1 MVGVL
6 CVALSVNH
14 STESRFPAPTDEK
27 ASAGLARFYHQK
39 VTWSRCAPGY
49 CTWVR
54 VPIDYAKPSGATIR
68 LRVKMRLGSGG
79 PTSRKLFVNPGGPGG
94 SGVEFVDALT
104 PQLPNALRST
114 YDVVGFDPRGV
125 GQSAPLTCLP
135 DDKLEKLL
143 DIDPDPDS
151 DKQISKFRRAYRLLG
166 SGCAADKPDLV
177 GHVSTDEVVR
187 DLDVLRAV
195 MGQRKLDFYGAS
207 YGTTIGSR
215 YAAAHPGRVGRM
227 VLDGAVDPT
236 TDRVKAA
243 RAQAKGL
250 NLALRSYL
258 RDCVDEPGCPLG
270 TDANFA
276 ENQLVALLKQ
286 IDEDPVGAA
295 GDRKLTEAS
304 AMYGIV
310 AALYDPDSWVALT
323 AAIKRAIYGDGTY
336 LLALADRYFR
346 REPDGA
352 VENNFYES
360 GEAVRCLDDPS
371 SASTDEIGTLQQ
383 QFTEVSP
390 VFGRMLAWS
399 LLECAEWPV
408 KGPHP
413 RELSGSDDA
422 PPILV
427 IGTTRDPA
435 TPFPAAKALASR
447 LRTGVLVTRHGDGH
461 TGYLMGNQCV
471 DRTVVRFLLG
481 QAPSAGV
488 DCKEPKA

>member
-6 CVALSVNH
+6 CLALSVSG
-14 STESRFPAPTDEK
+14 STESRFPSPTAEK
-27 ASAGLARFYHQK
+27 APAGLSRFYHQK

-79 PTSRKLFVNPGGPGG
+79 PSSRKLIVNPGGPGG

-104 PQLPNALRST
+104 PQLPQALRST

-151 DKQISKFRRAYRLLG
+151 DKEISKFRRAYRILG
-166 SGCAADKPDLV
+166 SGCAAEKPDLF

-187 DLDVLRAV
+187 DLDVIRAV
-195 MGQRKLDFYGAS
+195 MGQGKLDFYGAS

-215 YAAAHPGRVGRM
+215 YAAAHPRRVGRM

-236 TDRVKAA
+236 TNRVKAA

-250 NLALRSYL
+250 ETALRSYL
-258 RDCVDEPGCPLG
+258 KDCVDEPGCPLG
-270 TDANFA
+270 TEVDFA
-276 ENQLVALLKQ
+276 ETQLVALLQ
-286 IDEDPVGAA
+286 DINDDSLEVG
-295 GDRKLTEAS
+295 GERKLTEAS
-304 AMYGIV
+304 AMYGII
-310 AALYDPDSWVALT
+310 AALYDPDSWPALT

-336 LLALADRYFR
+336 LLSLADRYFR

-352 VENNFYES
+352 IDNNFYES
-360 GEAVRCLDDPS
+360 GQAVRCLDDPHS
-371 SASTDEIGTLQQ
+371 PSTDEIGTLQQ
-383 QFTEVSP
+383 EFTDVSP

-399 LLECAEWPV
+399 LLECAEWPA
-408 KGPHP
+408 KGPDP
-413 RELSGSDDA
+413 RPLARASDA

-435 TPFPAAKALASR
+435 TPFSASKTLASR

-461 TGYLMGNQCV
+461 TGFLMGNTCV

-481 QAPSAGV
+481 QAPSADV
-488 DCKEPKA
+488 DCKAPKS